1 MNKLDT
7 LPIDHSQKSMSDSGS
22 VTSQFDDITF
32 DVWPSTSTPAKQV
45 TYYKIIWR
53 HPTTFPSLKEIAD
66 RGNII

>member
-32 DVWPSTSTPAKQV
+32 DV
-45 TYYKIIWR
+45 
-53 HPTTFPSLKEIAD
+53 
-66 RGNII
+66 